1 MKIRAHET
9 FCIRKGW
16 LHKGVKNIQSNSR
29 LFTNKTINPCD
40 LLGIGTNMVKSL
52 RYWLNVVDVM
62 EEVSEGSQKIQRLT
76 AFGEMIDQ
84 YDKYYE
90 EDGTNWLIHYK
101 LASNENNAT
110 AWYWFFNK
118 FNSISFDKSFF
129 VSEFLEFLK
138 TTYEYDGSV
147 KMLEDE
153 FDCIIKTYCSKDK
166 DYNPEETNEC
176 PLVDLKI
183 IENCGDK
190 TFRKLNPDKEAIHPL
205 VVFAVISD
213 RFDKEEILISD
224 LLEQDFSV
232 GKIFNLDKT
241 VLYYILEQLEKRNY
255 IDIARTAGLDVIK
268 IKRKMSFFEAVIC
281 TFTCER

>member
-16 LHKGVKNIQSNSR
+16 LHKGVKNIQINSR

-52 RYWLNVVDVM
+52 RYWLTAVGVM
-62 EEVSEGSQKIQRLT
+62 EEVSEGSQKKQQLT
-76 AFGEMIDQ
+76 ELGKVIDQ

-101 LASNENNAT
+101 LASNDGNAT

-118 FNSISFDKSFF
+118 FNCTSFDKTFF

-138 TTYEYDGSV
+138 TEYGYEGSV

-166 DYNPEETNEC
+166 EVNPEETNEC
-176 PLVDLKI
+176 PLVDLKLV
-183 IENCGDK
+183 EWCGDK
-190 TFRKLNPDKEAIHPL
+190 TYRKACPDKDAVHPL
-205 VVFAVISD
+205 VAFAVMVDCFKSD
-213 RFDKEEILISD
+213 EILISD
-224 LLEQDFSV
+224 LIEKPNSI
-232 GKIFNLDKT
+232 GKIFNLDKAT
-241 VLYYILEQLEKRNY
+241 LFYVLEQLEKMGY
-255 IDIARTAGLDVIK
+255 ISIARTAGLDVIK
-268 IKRKMSFFEAVIC
+268 IKQRIEFIEAVTKYYQMIG
-281 TFTCER
+281 

>member
-16 LHKGVKNIQSNSR
+16 LHKGVKNILLRPR
-29 LFTNKTINPCD
+29 LFTDKTINPCD

-52 RYWLNVVDVM
+52 RYWLNAVGVM
-62 EEVSEGSQKIQRLT
+62 EEVSEGSQKIQKLT
-76 AFGEMIDQ
+76 EFGKIIDK

-90 EDGTNWLIHYK
+90 EDGTNWLIHYN

-118 FNSISFDKSFF
+118 FNSYSFDKSFF
-129 VSEFLEFLK
+129 VSELLEFLK
-138 TTYEYDGSV
+138 NEYDYAGSV

-166 DYNPEETNEC
+166 EINPEETNDC

-183 IENCGDK
+183 IELCEEK
-190 TFRKLNPDKEAIHPL
+190 TYRKSNPDKDAIHPL
-205 VVFAVISD
+205 IVFAVLMNSFEMD
-213 RFDKEEILISD
+213 EILISD
-224 LLEQDFSV
+224 IIEKPNSV
-232 GKIFNLDKT
+232 GRIFNLDKAT
-241 VLYYILEQLEKRNY
+241 VFYILEQLEKMNY
-255 IDIARTAGLDVIK
+255 LSISRTAGLDVVK
-268 IKRKMSFFEAVIC
+268 VKSRMSFIEAVEKYYQII
-281 TFTCER
+281 E